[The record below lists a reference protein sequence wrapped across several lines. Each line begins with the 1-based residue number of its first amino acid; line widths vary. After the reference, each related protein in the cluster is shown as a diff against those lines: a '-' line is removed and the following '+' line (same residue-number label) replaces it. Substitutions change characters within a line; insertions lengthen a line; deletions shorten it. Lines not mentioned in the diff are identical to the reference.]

1 MKLFNI
7 FNGLTVSLVAICMP
21 SAVYAQGDDAR
32 YSVGLTAGTL
42 GIGPEVGYRIDPMF
56 GVRGS
61 ATFLGVS
68 HDFDVNDITY
78 NGKLKLSSFG
88 LNADLYPFKGGFRLS
103 AGFRID
109 KNKVQMR
116 ATPANSVSIGNTT
129 YTPAQI
135 GTLSGNVRAKDF
147 APTLTLGYAGGL
159 SKGIKFG
166 VDAGAMF
173 QGSPRIKDLKA
184 TGTLASNPAF
194 LTDIAVEQTKV
205 DDEIDKYKVYP
216 IIQFSL
222 SYAF

>member
-1 MKLFNI
+1 MNKFKKCAI
-7 FNGLTVSLVAICMP
+7 ISTAIVISCVA
-21 SAVYAQGDDAR
+21 SAANAEEQDAR

-42 GIGPEVGYRIDPMF
+42 GIGPEVGYRINPMF

-68 HDFDVNDITY
+68 HDVDVNDITY

-88 LNADLYPFKGGFRLS
+88 LNADLYPFKGGFRVS

-109 KNKVQMR
+109 NNKVKMK
-116 ATPANSVSIGNTT
+116 ATPTAPVTIGDTT
-129 YTPAQI
+129 YQVNDI
-135 GTLSGNVRAKDF
+135 GTLSGSVKAKDF

-159 SKGIKFG
+159 TKGIKFG
-166 VDAGAMF
+166 IDAGAMF
-173 QGSPRIKDLKA
+173 QGSPRIRDLKA
-184 TGTLASNPAF
+184 TGLLASNPAF
-194 LTDIAVEQTKV
+194 LADIAKEQGKI

-216 IIQFSL
+216 LVQLSL

>member
-1 MKLFNI
+1 MKLNTF
-7 FNGLTVSLVAICMP
+7 A
-21 SAVYAQGDDAR
+21 AVLLATAALGFSSTANAEDQDAR

-61 ATFLGVS
+61 ATFFGLS

-109 KNKVQMR
+109 KNKVKMR
-116 ATPANSVSIGNTT
+116 ATPTAPVSIGDTT

-135 GTLSGNVRAKDF
+135 GTLSGAVNAKDF
-147 APTLTLGYAGGL
+147 APTLALGYAGGL
-159 SKGIKFG
+159 TKGVKFG
-166 VDAGAMF
+166 IDAGAMF
-173 QGSPRIKDLKA
+173 QGRPRITDLKA
-184 TGTLASNPAF
+184 TGLLASNPAF
-194 LTDIAVEQTKV
+194 LADIANEQRKI
-205 DDEIDKYKVYP
+205 DDKIDKYKVYP
-216 IIQFSL
+216 LLQISL